1 MQNFNPRP
9 GGRHLKE
16 QDHGNRTAKNLFRP
30 GIPGNLQPC
39 SVLLIHYWID
49 EEGGCD
55 ERPSKPSGERLN
67 VSYYDPCDA
76 EDQAEI
82 DRVMKVIKTAISES
96 PVSIYQNYY
105 NEDEGEEW
113 IDGVFAR
120 GVHATEWGVDY

>member
-1 MQNFNPRP
+1 M
-9 GGRHLKE
+9 E
-16 QDHGNRTAKNLFRP
+16 TE
-30 GIPGNLQPC
+30 LQKIYSALESQVTSSPVV
-39 SVLLIHYWID
+39 SSFIHYWID

-113 IDGVFAR
+113 IDDVFAR